1 MGSEALEASLQ
12 ASKRNLMVTW
22 FAFLAEPLVYALL
35 PWIVGTGRMGGSAQG
50 VEPNWKWG
58 AYLLA
63 VGLVL
68 ASLALDRFLLSD
80 RQIKARLALERTET
94 DGPPL
99 GDSSLTGAQLAS
111 LSQHYRTCMLMSWGL
126 NSSVPIGGLM
136 LLFAS
141 GDSRTILV
149 LSALAVVLNLL
160 AYPQLDAFIERAKNL
175 MVEEWI

>member
-1 MGSEALEASLQ
+1 
-12 ASKRNLMVTW
+12 
-22 FAFLAEPLVYALL
+22 
-35 PWIVGTGRMGGSAQG
+35 
-50 VEPNWKWG
+50 
-58 AYLLA
+58 
-63 VGLVL
+63 
-68 ASLALDRFLLSD
+68 
-80 RQIKARLALERTET
+80 
-94 DGPPL
+94 
-99 GDSSLTGAQLAS
+99 
-111 LSQHYRTCMLMSWGL
+111 MLMSWGL